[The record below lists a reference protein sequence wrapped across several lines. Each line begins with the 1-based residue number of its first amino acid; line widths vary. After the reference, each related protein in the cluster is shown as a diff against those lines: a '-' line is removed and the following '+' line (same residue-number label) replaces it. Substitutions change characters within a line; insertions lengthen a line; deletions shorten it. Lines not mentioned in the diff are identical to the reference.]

1 MPAMLFAEPAL
12 NGQSGLVSMPDARV
26 APDGT
31 LRVGVSHADPYLTG
45 WSSISFTPRLEL
57 SARLTRIDDVPGF
70 TNEFQ
75 DSYGDYKD
83 KTFDAK
89 FILLEEGEIFP
100 SIAIGVQDF
109 LGTRIFG
116 AEYLAV
122 SKRLG
127 DFDATL
133 GFGRK
138 RIDGVFG
145 GVRYHPPQ
153 YPGLSLVAEYD
164 ANDYTRDQGA
174 TSSGAAAYAKGAA
187 YGVEYKW
194 GWLGTQLSWL
204 HGEPGLNAWVSI
216 PLNEKEFIPK
226 IDEPLP
232 YTKVTPRPT
241 AGQWLENPAH
251 SQSLRA
257 ELESQDFRNV
267 QLEFLRGNVLRAN
280 LTNTRISLMSRA
292 VGRAARTMLLLAPL
306 ETREIVI
313 TYTANDLPL
322 ATYSFFELNQ
332 LRRYFNG
339 LITRRELADYVAV
352 EYATPRREG
361 SGADTA
367 KALEDFDGETVP
379 FKITQE
385 EGEFI
390 ALKREDRLLN
400 RIKILPKFSGYF
412 NDPSGAFR
420 YALRARA
427 LYDKRLAPGLFF
439 NGVADLTV
447 LENVSK
453 VSNPSNST
461 LPHVRTDIAEYERNG
476 GLRLT
481 RMMLNKYYQPA
492 ERIYTRASLGYYEE
506 MFAGGGGQILY
517 LPKGGRWAADFS
529 LDILRQRDYEGG
541 FGMLDYSTTTALG
554 ALHYRLP
561 FYDMTATIRAG
572 RFLAKDIGARFE
584 LKRRLRSGFEVG
596 AWYTW
601 TDGNDITTP
610 GSPDN
615 PYHDKGIYISMPFN
629 AMLTKDT
636 QGRGNFAIAPWV
648 RDVGQMVASPG
659 DLFDL
664 VEQPLLWNKQDRDG
678 LTQLGDRE
686 DFISP

>member
-1 MPAMLFAEPAL
+1 MPFALLAEPAL

-31 LRVGVSHADPYLTG
+31 FRLGVSHADPYLTG

-57 SARLTRIDDVPGF
+57 SARLTRINAVPGF

-89 FILLEEGEIFP
+89 FVLLEEGVLSP
-100 SIAIGVQDF
+100 AVAVGVQDF

-116 AEYLAV
+116 AEYVVA

-133 GFGRK
+133 GFGRN

-145 GVRYHPPQ
+145 GVRYRPPQ
-153 YPGLSLVAEYD
+153 YPALSLVAEYD
-164 ANDYTRDQGA
+164 ANDYSHDRGA
-174 TSSGAAAYAKGAA
+174 IASGAASHAKGGA
-187 YGVEYKW
+187 YGVAYQW

-232 YTKVTPRPT
+232 YTKVTHRPT
-241 AGQWLENPAH
+241 ARQWLE
-251 SQSLRA
+251 SQTYQQGLRA

-267 QLEFLRGNVLRAN
+267 QLEFVRGNTLQAS

-313 TYTANDLPL
+313 TYTASDLSL
-322 ATYSFFELNQ
+322 ATYSFFELSQ

-361 SGADTA
+361 GGADA
-367 KALEDFDGETVP
+367 AIALEDLDDDAAP

-427 LYDKRLAPGLFF
+427 IYDKRLAPGLFF
-439 NGVADLTV
+439 NGIADLTV

-461 LPHVRTDIAEYERNG
+461 LPHVRTDIADYEKNG
-476 GLRLT
+476 QFRLT
-481 RMMLNKYYQPA
+481 KALLNKYYQPS

-506 MFAGGGGQILY
+506 MYAGGGGQILY

-529 LDILRQRDYEGG
+529 LDVLRQRDTDGG
-541 FGMLDYSTTTALG
+541 FGMLDYSTTTAMG

-561 FYDMTATIRAG
+561 FHDMTATLRAG
-572 RFLAKDIGARFE
+572 QFLAKDIGSRFE
-584 LKRRLRSGFEVG
+584 LKRRFRSGFEIG

-601 TDGNDITTP
+601 TNGNDITSP

-615 PYHDKGIYISMPFN
+615 PYQDKGIYISMPFN
-629 AMLTKDT
+629 TLLTKDT

-648 RDVGQMVASPG
+648 RDVGQMVVSPG